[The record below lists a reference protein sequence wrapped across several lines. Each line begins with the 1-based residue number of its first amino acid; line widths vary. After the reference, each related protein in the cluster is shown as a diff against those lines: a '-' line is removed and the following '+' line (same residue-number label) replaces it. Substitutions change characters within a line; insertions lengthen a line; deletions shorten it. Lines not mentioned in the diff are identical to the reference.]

1 MSWGERN
8 SGQLGID
15 NDFCARPQ
23 VIESLQDTFIVD
35 VSAGG
40 SHSLVV
46 TEQGKVWAFGSNLK
60 GQLGNGTVT
69 TTDDGEG
76 RERVIQVKMCP
87 SVRIRAC
94 SGGGLHSLA
103 LSADGRVFSWGCNLK
118 GQCGAKGT
126 ADILLPHHVSS
137 LQMGIPARRRA
148 LEEDGS
154 TQDQRFLKISAGFS
168 HSVLLCQDA
177 RQDARVFCLGVPG
190 ERQARALPLGAHSER
205 ELDASDSENT
215 LDSRIAELTLPHGH
229 VTDIAAAAS
238 LVVVVTHERIFTW
251 GLGSESQQRVHAPG
265 NVCNGSVG
273 NSLGK
278 TEASVGHTSEGKP
291 LPQNAHIPLISS
303 SPHPHPRNELAK
315 ICSGQKF

>member
-1 MSWGERN
+1 LSWGERN

-23 VIESLQDTFIVD
+23 VIESLQDKFIVD

-46 TEQGKVWAFGSNLK
+46 TDQGKVWAFGSNLK

-69 TTDDGEG
+69 ITDDGEG
-76 RERVIQVKMCP
+76 RERLIQVKLCP
-87 SVRIRAC
+87 SVRIMSC

-103 LSADGRVFSWGCNLK
+103 LSADGSVFSWGCNLK

-137 LQMGIPARRRA
+137 LQMGIPARRRP
-148 LEEDGS
+148 LDEEGS
-154 TQDQRFLKISAGFS
+154 TQFSAARDQRFLKISAGFS
-168 HSVLLCQDA
+168 HSVLL

-190 ERQARALPLGAHSER
+190 ERQARALPLGAHSEH
-205 ELDASDSENT
+205 EPDASDSENT
-215 LDSRIAELTLPHGH
+215 LDLRIAELTLPHGLVTDH
-229 VTDIAAAAS
+229 VTDIAASAS
-238 LVVVVTHERIFTW
+238 LVVAVTQGRIFTW
-251 GLGSESQQRVHAPG
+251 GLGSESQHSVHSAG
-265 NVCNGSVG
+265 NIYNGSVP
-273 NSLGK
+273 N
-278 TEASVGHTSEGKP
+278 SVGQTSVVKRP
-291 LPQNAHIPLISS
+291 PTQDAQIPLISS

>member
-1 MSWGERN
+1 M
-8 SGQLGID
+8 
-15 NDFCARPQ
+15 
-23 VIESLQDTFIVD
+23 
-35 VSAGG
+35 
-40 SHSLVV
+40 
-46 TEQGKVWAFGSNLK
+46 WAFGSNLK

-69 TTDDGEG
+69 ITDDGEG
-76 RERVIQVKMCP
+76 REKLMQVKLCS
-87 SVRIRAC
+87 SVRIMSC

-103 LSADGRVFSWGCNLK
+103 LSADGSVFSWGCNLK

-168 HSVLLCQDA
+168 HSVLL

-251 GLGSESQQRVHAPG
+251 GLGSESQHSVHSAG
-265 NVCNGSVG
+265 NIYNGSVP
-273 NSLGK
+273 N
-278 TEASVGHTSEGKP
+278 SVGQTSVGNRP
-291 LPQNAHIPLISS
+291 RPQDAQPQDAQIPLISS

-315 ICSGQKF
+315 ICSGQKI